1 MEIFCGLLLIII
13 LILCFVLQ
21 KVQHSRELDLNKQE
35 HELEALNKEILK
47 AQEKIKSSEEEYQK
61 RKTYIEDV
69 KQIAQREYQ
78 EQKLLLEMKYQNA
91 EDLLEAKFLEKKKN
105 LQEEE
110 ERIILETD
118 SIKQELEKFLNT
130 KAATVAAFQREE
142 KIKQEKDNYRVV
154 FNQSE
159 EDDIKTLY
167 DIRYRLNNKRILDM
181 LIWQTFVR
189 DKLKQILIF
198 VFPEKDMCGIYKIT
212 NLKNDKCYIGQAKKL
227 QDRITQHFKHA
238 LYIDCPQGN
247 KLYEAMQQDGIEN
260 FTVELLEECEPE
272 FLDEKERYYIK
283 LYNTVDWG
291 YNKIF

>member
-13 LILCFVLQ
+13 LILCFALQ
-21 KVQHSRELDLNKQE
+21 RVQHSRELDLNKQE

-61 RKTYIEDV
+61 RKSYIEYV

-91 EDLLEAKFLEKKKN
+91 EDLLETKFLEKKKN

-118 SIKQELEKFLNT
+118 SVKQELEKFLNT
-130 KAATVAAFQREE
+130 KAAMVAAFQREE

-167 DIRYRLNNKRILDM
+167 NIRYRLNNKRILDM
-181 LIWQTFVR
+181 LI
-189 DKLKQILIF
+189 
-198 VFPEKDMCGIYKIT
+198 
-212 NLKNDKCYIGQAKKL
+212 
-227 QDRITQHFKHA
+227 
-238 LYIDCPQGN
+238 
-247 KLYEAMQQDGIEN
+247 
-260 FTVELLEECEPE
+260 
-272 FLDEKERYYIK
+272 
-283 LYNTVDWG
+283 
-291 YNKIF
+291 